1 MKLKFKENY
10 RTLYNASFEVP
21 AMLASIKSELTFLPQ
36 PKKRSLTPFRLAVQ
50 MVGLFM
56 FVGFIITKD
65 SLGSLD
71 LERYPLDD
79 MDYLLIFL
87 SFGLLLLT
95 IIEVVIR
102 VLRHF
107 KNDKE
112 KK

>member
-1 MKLKFKENY
+1 MKLKFKKTY

-36 PKKRSLTPFRLAVQ
+36 PKKRSLAPFRLAVQ

-56 FVGFIITKD
+56 FVSFIITKERV
-65 SLGSLD
+65 GNLD
-71 LERYPLDD
+71 LERYPLSG

-95 IIEVVIR
+95 IIEIVIR
-102 VLRHF
+102 VSKHF
-107 KNDKE
+107 KNNKVKE
-112 KK
+112 